1 MILYYLDAEKSMKS
15 YKWNEALVA
24 SGSGQTDS
32 VMLQDACLEDWLRGK
47 TFQIIEFDVQTYRSK
62 IEEAERQGIE
72 IVIIKEKS
80 NDTT

>member
-1 MILYYLDAEKSMKS
+1 MKS

-47 TFQIIEFDVQTYRSK
+47 TFQV
-62 IEEAERQGIE
+62 

>member
-1 MILYYLDAEKSMKS
+1 MKN
-15 YKWNEALVA
+15 YKWHEALVA
-24 SGSGQTDS
+24 SGSGPTDS
-32 VMLQDACLEDWLRGK
+32 LMLQDACLEDWLRGK
-47 TFQIIEFDVQTYRSK
+47 TFQVIEFDAQTYRSR

>member
-1 MILYYLDAEKSMKS
+1 MKS

-24 SGSGQTDS
+24 SGRGQTDS

-47 TFQIIEFDVQTYRSK
+47 TFQVIEFDVQTYRSE
-62 IEEAERQGIE
+62 IEEAKRQGIE